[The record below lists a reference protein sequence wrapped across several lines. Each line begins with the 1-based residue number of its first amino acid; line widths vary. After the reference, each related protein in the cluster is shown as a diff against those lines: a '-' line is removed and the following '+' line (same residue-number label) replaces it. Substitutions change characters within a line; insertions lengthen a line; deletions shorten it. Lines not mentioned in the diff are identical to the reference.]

1 MPLANIVREFIGSSK
16 NLVEQHASKKYKL
29 RTFWLSRVPLR
40 PLRGSACGLGQPD
53 AFGAGA
59 FPLRSF
65 APLNDCIC
73 ARVRI
78 LGCDCVA

>member
-29 RTFWLSRVPLR
+29 QAFWLSL
-40 PLRGSACGLGQPD
+40 
-53 AFGAGA
+53 
-59 FPLRSF
+59 PLRSF

-73 ARVRI
+73 AMVRI